1 MNVLQAL
8 ITVLGNGFF
17 PIVVCAILFWY
28 VYKRDQQHKDEIQKR
43 DEQHREELK
52 ELSKSIENNTL
63 VIQKLVDK
71 LDGD

>member
-1 MNVLQAL
+1 MDVLQAL
-8 ITVLGNGFF
+8 ITALGNGFF

-52 ELSKSIENNTL
+52 ELSKSI
-63 VIQKLVDK
+63 
-71 LDGD
+71 